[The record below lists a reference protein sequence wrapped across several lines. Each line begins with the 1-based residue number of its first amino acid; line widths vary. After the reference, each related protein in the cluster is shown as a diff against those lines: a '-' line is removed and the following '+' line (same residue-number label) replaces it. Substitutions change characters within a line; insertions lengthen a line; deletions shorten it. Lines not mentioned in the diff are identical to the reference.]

1 MKRFGVIVLLLVLLI
16 VGGSLTAQFVTGDG
30 SVLSGVQQTNNPSA
44 STLVAEPWQAEQFVL
59 LAGFLLFNLIGI
71 GATIAL
77 IMWYLDRNV
86 RIVKASGGRDQSS
99 GNKDAAES

>member
-1 MKRFGVIVLLLVLLI
+1 MRRFGVILLLLVLLL
-16 VGGSLTAQFVTGDG
+16 VGGSLTAQFVTGEG

-44 STLVAEPWQAEQFVL
+44 STLVAEPWQAEQFIL
-59 LAGFLLFNLIGI
+59 LVGFLLFNLIGI

-86 RIVKASGGRDQSS
+86 RIAKASSGAQSA
-99 GNKDAAES
+99 GDEKAVES